1 MEKAKKSVENLETEL
16 AVLKRALDSV
26 HNSPAASSV
35 KQEFPQTPNTLPR
48 SDLQEQYDKLALS
61 HAKLIKLRKGDIK
74 SVNLWK
80 EALQEHKGR
89 LKESQET
96 VQELEKKNQI
106 LKDEITQLKRVKQ
119 EQEPVTIQTSQ
130 TCPESDEIT
139 TEQIRAEAGE
149 PAEISRDHLR
159 SSPPSGNK
167 KEFLIKDSIDLDA
180 YDHSSPSV
188 AREIDPDLEYDTRR
202 HEGVVFK
209 QPKPTNL
216 MQWLKVKEE
225 ASLSAQE
232 TNKKDVDVS
241 PAQKTNNKRDVIDL
255 DSQGSPKEKAKKPR
269 KSSGPSQYQLTDFV
283 INPAF
288 NGDLDYA
295 YVETV
300 RGAKRQCEHGGECR
314 QCDEF
319 YKMAGPGLVSAAPQW
334 SSHEDNERGRKMGL
348 EETINASSRH
358 RNRWKRA
365 PSPPGFWR
373 SDFPSTQEIVEEK
386 KLAEENRRK
395 EIEIRYKSAVSGG
408 KWMFRDSGKRREK
421 E

>member
-1 MEKAKKSVENLETEL
+1 MEKAKKSVEILETEL
-16 AVLKRALDSV
+16 AVLKEALDSV
-26 HNSPAASSV
+26 QNSPTASSV

-80 EALQEHKGR
+80 EALQDHKGR
-89 LKESQET
+89 LKESQGQ
-96 VQELEKKNQI
+96 VLELKKENQI
-106 LKDEITQLKRVKQ
+106 LKDEIQELKKIKQ
-119 EQEPVTIQTSQ
+119 EQETVAIQTSQ
-130 TCPESDEIT
+130 TCPDSDEIT

-149 PAEISRDHLR
+149 PVEITNELLR
-159 SSPPSGNK
+159 SSPPFGK
-167 KEFLIKDSIDLDA
+167 KGLLIKDSIDLDA
-180 YDHSSPSV
+180 VEHSSPSV
-188 AREIDPDLEYDTRR
+188 SREIDPDLENDTRR
-202 HEGVVFK
+202 HQGVVFK

-225 ASLSAQE
+225 NIDQDTTKS
-232 TNKKDVDVS
+232 
-241 PAQKTNNKRDVIDL
+241 NKRDVEVVDL
-255 DSQGSPKEKAKKPR
+255 DSQGSPKEKTKKSR
-269 KSSGPSQYQLTDFV
+269 KSCPAQYQLTDFV

-288 NGDLDYA
+288 NGDLDFAYA
-295 YVETV
+295 ETV
-300 RGAKRQCEHGGECR
+300 RGSRRQCEHGGECR

-319 YKMAGPGLVSAAPQW
+319 YKMAGPGIVSAAPQW
-334 SSHEDNERGRKMGL
+334 SATEDKERGRKMDI

-408 KWMFRDSGKRREK
+408 KWMFRDQGKHRK

>member
-1 MEKAKKSVENLETEL
+1 MEKAKKSVEILETEL
-16 AVLKRALDSV
+16 AVLKEALDSV
-26 HNSPAASSV
+26 HNSPAAAASV

-96 VQELEKKNQI
+96 VQELEKENRI

-119 EQEPVTIQTSQ
+119 EQERVTIQTSQ

-149 PAEISRDHLR
+149 PVEISRDHLR
-159 SSPPSGNK
+159 SSPPSSKK
-167 KEFLIKDSIDLDA
+167 KELLIKDSIDLDA
-180 YDHSSPSV
+180 CDNSSPSV
-188 AREIDPDLEYDTRR
+188 SREIDPDLEFDTRR
-202 HEGVVFK
+202 HQGVVFK

-225 ASLSAQE
+225 ASSSSSSSSSSAQ
-232 TNKKDVDVS
+232 KS
-241 PAQKTNNKRDVIDL
+241 NKRDVDVIDL
-255 DSQGSPKEKAKKPR
+255 DSQGSPKEKAKKSR

-295 YVETV
+295 YAETV

-319 YKMAGPGLVSAAPQW
+319 YKMAGPGIVSAAPQW
-334 SSHEDNERGRKMGL
+334 SSHEDNERGRKMGI

-395 EIEIRYKSAVSGG
+395 EIETRYKSAVSGG
-408 KWMFRDSGKRREK
+408 KWMFRDSGKHRK

>member
-1 MEKAKKSVENLETEL
+1 MEKAKKSVEILETEL
-16 AVLKRALDSV
+16 AVLKEALDSV
-26 HNSPAASSV
+26 QNSPTASSV

-80 EALQEHKGR
+80 EALQDHKGR
-89 LKESQET
+89 LKESQGQ
-96 VQELEKKNQI
+96 VLELKKENQI
-106 LKDEITQLKRVKQ
+106 LKDEIQELKKIKQ
-119 EQEPVTIQTSQ
+119 EQETVAIQTSQ
-130 TCPESDEIT
+130 TCPDSDEIT

-149 PAEISRDHLR
+149 PVEITNELLR
-159 SSPPSGNK
+159 SSPPFGK
-167 KEFLIKDSIDLDA
+167 KGLLIKDSIDLDA
-180 YDHSSPSV
+180 VEHSSPSV
-188 AREIDPDLEYDTRR
+188 SREIDPDLENDTRR
-202 HEGVVFK
+202 HQGVVFK

-225 ASLSAQE
+225 NIGQDTTKS
-232 TNKKDVDVS
+232 
-241 PAQKTNNKRDVIDL
+241 NKRDVEVVDL
-255 DSQGSPKEKAKKPR
+255 DSQGSPKEKTKKSR
-269 KSSGPSQYQLTDFV
+269 KSCPAQYQLTDFV

-288 NGDLDYA
+288 NGDLDFAYA
-295 YVETV
+295 ETV
-300 RGAKRQCEHGGECR
+300 RGSRRQCEHGGECR

-319 YKMAGPGLVSAAPQW
+319 YKMAGPGIVSAAPQW
-334 SSHEDNERGRKMGL
+334 SATEDKERGRKMDI

-408 KWMFRDSGKRREK
+408 KWMFRDQGKHRK

>member
-1 MEKAKKSVENLETEL
+1 MEKAKKSVEILETEL
-16 AVLKRALDSV
+16 AVLKEALDSV
-26 HNSPAASSV
+26 QNSPTASSV

-80 EALQEHKGR
+80 EALQDHKGR
-89 LKESQET
+89 LKESQGQ
-96 VQELEKKNQI
+96 VLELKKENQI
-106 LKDEITQLKRVKQ
+106 LKDEIQELKKIKQ
-119 EQEPVTIQTSQ
+119 EQETVAIQTSQ
-130 TCPESDEIT
+130 TCPDSDEIT

-149 PAEISRDHLR
+149 PVEITNELLR
-159 SSPPSGNK
+159 SSPPFGK
-167 KEFLIKDSIDLDA
+167 KGLLIKDSIDLDA
-180 YDHSSPSV
+180 VEHSSPSV
-188 AREIDPDLEYDTRR
+188 SREIDPDLENDTRR
-202 HEGVVFK
+202 HQGVVFK

-225 ASLSAQE
+225 NIGQDTTKS
-232 TNKKDVDVS
+232 
-241 PAQKTNNKRDVIDL
+241 NKRDVEVVDL
-255 DSQGSPKEKAKKPR
+255 DSQGSPKEKTKKSR
-269 KSSGPSQYQLTDFV
+269 KSCPAQYQLRDFV

-288 NGDLDYA
+288 NGDLDFAYA
-295 YVETV
+295 ETV
-300 RGAKRQCEHGGECR
+300 RGSRRQCEHGGECR

-319 YKMAGPGLVSAAPQW
+319 YKMAGPGIVSAAPQW
-334 SSHEDNERGRKMGL
+334 SATEDKERGRKMDI

-408 KWMFRDSGKRREK
+408 KWMFRDQGKHRK

>member
-1 MEKAKKSVENLETEL
+1 MEKAKKSVEILETEL
-16 AVLKRALDSV
+16 AVLKEALDSV
-26 HNSPAASSV
+26 QNSPAAGVAASSV

-80 EALQEHKGR
+80 EALQDHKGR

-96 VQELEKKNQI
+96 VQELKKENRS
-106 LKDEITQLKRVKQ
+106 LKDEIEQLKSVKQ
-119 EQEPVTIQTSQ
+119 EQETVNIQTSQ

-139 TEQIRAEAGE
+139 TDQIRAEAGE
-149 PAEISRDHLR
+149 PAEISRDNLK
-159 SSPPSGNK
+159 SSPPSSK
-167 KEFLIKDSIDLDA
+167 KKALLIKDSIDLDA

-188 AREIDPDLEYDTRR
+188 AREIDPDLENDTRR
-202 HEGVVFK
+202 HSGVVFK

-225 ASLSAQE
+225 ETSSAQE
-232 TNKKDVDVS
+232 KTRTNKRDV
-241 PAQKTNNKRDVIDL
+241 DVIDL
-255 DSQGSPKEKAKKPR
+255 DSQGSPKEKAKKSR
-269 KSSGPSQYQLTDFV
+269 KSGPSKYQLTDFV

-295 YVETV
+295 YAETV

-319 YKMAGPGLVSAAPQW
+319 YKMAGPGIVSAAPQW
-334 SSHEDNERGRKMGL
+334 SSHEDNERGRKMGI

-408 KWMFRDSGKRREK
+408 KWMFRDQGKHRK